1 MGKLEFIAKHQD
13 QVLVDGKLLK
23 RNIKN
28 RELMAIIELELSI
41 SVIAINVNGLNSLL
55 RKENSKVGNV
65 HLPKDCARMFIEAAF
80 QRQTGNNPNVHQ
92 ENSDI
97 FIRWNTTQQ
106 FKTHY

>member
-1 MGKLEFIAKHQD
+1 
-13 QVLVDGKLLK
+13 
-23 RNIKN
+23 
-28 RELMAIIELELSI
+28 MAIMELEPSI

-106 FKTHY
+106 FKTHYRYMLKKKKKGVFLKT